1 MKYAANRRLF
11 TKTLVTVSTK
21 SEVFLKD
28 FFNKSGLVATPDAFT
43 FPKEILKRNAS
54 IFWVLVVSEEME

>member
-1 MKYAANRRLF
+1 MKYAANRTLF

-28 FFNKSGLVATPDAFT
+28 FFNKFGLVATPDAFT
-43 FPKEILKRNAS
+43 FPKEILKRNTS
-54 IFWVLVVSEEME
+54 LFWVLVVSEEME